1 MLDGSSKR
9 NFTRREALGTLA
21 SLAAM
26 PLLDRRPGSRG
37 DRLDHVGLAAITVR
51 RQIQED
57 AARTIGQVAQIGY
70 RDLDMYIYETRL
82 MPKETRALLDR
93 NGLTCR
99 SARVATPAIYRG
111 WDRSLD
117 AAATLGAKWITLA
130 NVPWEE
136 RLVFKDWQEMADV
149 FNRVGETARQRG
161 LRFVYHNHDFELEPV
176 EGKVP
181 LDHLVANTSA
191 DLVRFQLD
199 VYWLTKG
206 GRDPVT
212 EINRIGSRV
221 ASLHLKDMDR
231 TPAREIT
238 PPGSGILDFVPI
250 LSAARRAGITDLY
263 VEVDGPRDGM
273 EAAKSSYAH
282 LIGLTF

>member
-1 MLDGSSKR
+1 MERSGDVLIS
-9 NFTRREALGTLA
+9 RRDAVAG
-21 SLAAM
+21 LAAFAAL
-26 PLLDRRPGSRG
+26 PLLNRLTIHDA
-37 DRLDHVGLAAITVR
+37 DTLDHLGLAAITVR
-51 RQIQED
+51 SQIQKD
-57 AARTIGQVAQIGY
+57 PAATLAEVARIGY
-70 RDLDMYIYETRL
+70 RDLDMYIFETRL
-82 MPKETRALLDR
+82 MPKQTRALLDR

-99 SARVATPAIYRG
+99 SARVASPAIYRS

-117 AAATLGAKWITLA
+117 AANTLGAKWITLA

-136 RLVFKDWQEMADV
+136 RTVFKDWEELADV
-149 FNRVGETARQRG
+149 FNRVGEAAKRHG
-161 LRFVYHNHDFELEPV
+161 LRFVYHNHDFELEPL
-176 EGKVP
+176 EGRVP
-181 LDHLVANTSA
+181 HDYLVANTDK

-212 EINRIGSRV
+212 EINRLGSRV

-238 PPGSGILDFVPI
+238 PPGTGIFDFAPI
-250 LSAARRAGITDLY
+250 LAAAKRAGITDLY

-273 EAAKSSYAH
+273 DAARTSYAH
-282 LIGLTF
+282 LASVAF